1 MTQIRLLLNPFN
13 WRAIGWSCFLPTN
26 PWKDFLTDCREWL
39 KWLWRLGWRDFFV
52 LTVLLST
59 FIPFFLSSS
68 PLSLIV
74 LFQSWLYPEWPHR
87 QGGCLTCCGC
97 TFESSWVHWF
107 ILYSRRSEG
116 TAHEGGGCDQSI
128 GSTVSDAIVR
138 SWLWLTATRGS
149 PLGCFSILQVVDNWP
164 HILW

>member
-1 MTQIRLLLNPFN
+1 MDHVTPLPPPRDPLKLIHIDIFWSQNIIFTKSYDNYHGYLYKHLKLYEITLFH
-13 WRAIGWSCFLPTN
+13 IG
-26 PWKDFLTDCREWL
+26 
-39 KWLWRLGWRDFFV
+39 
-52 LTVLLST
+52 
-59 FIPFFLSSS
+59 SSG
-68 PLSLIV
+68 V
-74 LFQSWLYPEWPHR
+74 GEVPEWPHR

-97 TFESSWVHWF
+97 MFESSWVHWF
-107 ILYSRRSEG
+107 TLCKRRSGG

-138 SWLWLTATRGS
+138 SWLGLTATRSS